1 MAAEGMESVSF
12 FFPAYHD
19 EKSLPKI
26 VPKFHSFLKKS
37 GRDFELIVVNDAS
50 PDKSGEVA
58 EKLAKKLGRMRV
70 IHHEKNMDYGG
81 ALTTGFLSGKK
92 EFVGFTDGD
101 AQYSVEDLPK
111 FMEAMQDADLV
122 IGYRTNRVEGFQRK
136 FFQKIY
142 KLLIFLSFGFAV
154 KDLDCSYNLARRKIF
169 DKITLTSKSGFF
181 SAELVYKAKKAG
193 FKIAEVPVKHLERE
207 FGSSQCFGFNRIKK
221 TARDLLRVRL
231 ETLFSKGN

>member
-101 AQYSVEDLPK
+101 AQY
-111 FMEAMQDADLV
+111 
-122 IGYRTNRVEGFQRK
+122 RVEGFQRK

-154 KDLDCSYNLARRKIF
+154 KDLDCSYKLARRKIF

-221 TARDLLRVRL
+221 TARDLLR
-231 ETLFSKGN
+231 